1 MRGFQAASDGI
12 TIPFLVLFLWSK
24 IIRKSGHQLQSP
36 ITICYW
42 IFPRSSICYRQLEQ
56 SIYTW
61 TVSSFKLRTFRIQ
74 ALHAGLISSDSF
86 QISALTCTLN
96 LNNTILWSDIL
107 FFTVVYYRGFL
118 PYATFGTWKRSH

>member
-56 SIYTW
+56 MYIYIR
-61 TVSSFKLRTFRIQ
+61 TVSFLKLRTLKILHCNPVQGQYRAITDLGEQTTLIYQ
-74 ALHAGLISSDSF
+74 ALICFILLHSQLVPLYYLIQPLCF
-86 QISALTCTLN
+86 
-96 LNNTILWSDIL
+96 
-107 FFTVVYYRGFL
+107 
-118 PYATFGTWKRSH
+118 